1 MTPEIFTRDGKVFSR
16 DIGQL
21 YAPAELRRNLLVSA
35 VERRQ
40 RAKSDTF
47 AKPTARR
54 MNARAI
60 ETARLLRRAIKE
72 TAQ

>member
-16 DIGQL
+16 DLGQL
-21 YAPAELRRNLLVSA
+21 YAPVELRRNLLSNA

-40 RAKSDTF
+40 RAKLDTF
-47 AKPTARR
+47 ARPGIRR

-60 ETARLLRRAIKE
+60 ETARLLRRAIRE
-72 TAQ
+72 TMQ